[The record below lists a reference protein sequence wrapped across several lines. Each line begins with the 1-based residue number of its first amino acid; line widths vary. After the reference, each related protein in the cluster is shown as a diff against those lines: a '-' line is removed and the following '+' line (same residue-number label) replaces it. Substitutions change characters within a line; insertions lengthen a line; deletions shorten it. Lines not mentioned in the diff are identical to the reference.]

1 MWAPN
6 PGVFTMRNL
15 TLVRPLLV
23 AAAVLC
29 AAGML
34 TACDEEGPAEQL
46 GEKIDESAKKAGDA
60 VEKATDR

>member
-1 MWAPN
+1 
-6 PGVFTMRNL
+6 MRNL